1 MSAAM
6 TRASNTQVKYEYSD
20 RRDRNLKAQGLPIDY
35 IYHNMKVPLAYIVEA
50 GSQAAGSDPA
60 SQVLATTKRKYDHPS
75 DIAPFGRALA
85 EAMLAMGRAVADGER
100 HPSTKTNT
108 TLPSSAFLSAAAKEV
123 GVSLD
128 VAPKVPQPLRSDDVE
143 SESEGRDEE
152 EEVEPPLPNAGAGAK
167 DEAQPAADDDILK
180 ELAARKVRNDEIAL
194 SRTLDG
200 IGANLGAD
208 EYEGDAEEA
217 DAYRAAQLKQLGTVE
232 EEPTSL
238 EKQILDR
245 EREMETA
252 KQDRKDAMQQA
263 VESEAA
269 SWVKNVRLLDNEDF
283 RIRKWAP
290 SDVIEQ
296 LVAPPDKVTELARK
310 AMPSNQDRVKAAKA
324 KPNARARKVQALL
337 DSLSEDA
344 VRFVVVDKKHAWA
357 KDERWKE
364 RIVEMISLPEST
376 MDERFNKLR
385 LLMQLEDDMKSSE
398 KWYEKLQ
405 ASALGT
411 GAGTML
417 DANAKLAEEDR
428 LDDEIIAHY
437 EKQIR
442 DIQVKMSAR
451 DQLRIAIQRKAR
463 EEQEKMKGADDPS
476 ALKRAGASGTSRVFY
491 IAAVIV
497 ALAVLLYTSLRNRGR
512 RAASEC
518 REPANGCAAPPKGK
532 NFETDVA
539 LRRVCR
545 TTYPGQRKAVVVY
558 FQKLLLFYFIYCNYM
573 FI

>member
-1 MSAAM
+1 M
-6 TRASNTQVKYEYSD
+6 
-20 RRDRNLKAQGLPIDY
+20 
-35 IYHNMKVPLAYIVEA
+35 
-50 GSQAAGSDPA
+50 
-60 SQVLATTKRKYDHPS
+60 
-75 DIAPFGRALA
+75 
-85 EAMLAMGRAVADGER
+85 
-100 HPSTKTNT
+100 
-108 TLPSSAFLSAAAKEV
+108 
-123 GVSLD
+123 
-128 VAPKVPQPLRSDDVE
+128 
-143 SESEGRDEE
+143 
-152 EEVEPPLPNAGAGAK
+152 EPPLPNAGAGAK

-344 VRFVVVDKKHAWA
+344 VRFVVVDKKKHAWA

-497 ALAVLLYTSLRNRGR
+497 ALAVLLYTSLRNRG
-512 RAASEC
+512 SEEQLPSAGSQ
-518 REPANGCAAPPKGK
+518 RMVAPP
-532 NFETDVA
+532 
-539 LRRVCR
+539 R
-545 TTYPGQRKAVVVY
+545 QKARPSKPTSRY
-558 FQKLLLFYFIYCNYM
+558 GAFAARLIRGSEKQS
-573 FI
+573 